1 MKPIS
6 AIVLGADQRRANVYA
21 AYTLKFPN
29 ERKSRCDRAAS
40 GTTAR

>member
-21 AYTLKFPN
+21 AYALKLQN
-29 ERKSRCDRAAS
+29 ERKKPA
-40 GTTAR
+40 